1 MAIKKKN
8 LKINKDDLGYEEP
21 IDEVCFTDYVEPT
34 GDFISLFSLKDKT
47 TIKDN
52 SELSLKENIPL
63 PSDNTILD
71 NRKGKP
77 TANGLT
83 PPINGEYFNIKRGY
97 CMRKSTVVMLNELKA
112 SHPDINVYMNSIVDA
127 AISHYYNFI
136 TKEGGSQLDS
146 SL

>member
-1 MAIKKKN
+1 MALKKKDLN
-8 LKINKDDLGYEEP
+8 INKDDLSYEES

-34 GDFISLFSLKDKT
+34 GDFISLFSIEDNTPNKNKSESTLKD
-47 TIKDN
+47 
-52 SELSLKENIPL
+52 NIPL
-63 PSDNTILD
+63 PSNNTLLD
-71 NRKGKP
+71 NRKGKS
-77 TANGLT
+77 TANGIT
-83 PPINGEYFNIKRGY
+83 PPIDGEYFNIKRGY

-112 SHPDINVYMNSIVDA
+112 SHPNINVYMNSIVDA